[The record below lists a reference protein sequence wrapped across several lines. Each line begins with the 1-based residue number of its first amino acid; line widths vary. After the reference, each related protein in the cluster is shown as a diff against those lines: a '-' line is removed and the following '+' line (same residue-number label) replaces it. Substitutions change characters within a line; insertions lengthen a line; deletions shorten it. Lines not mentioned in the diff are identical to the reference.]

1 MLLRL
6 SYLWVF
12 AIAVLLLLTALYFQY
27 VLHLEPCPL
36 CILQRIALAALGLAA
51 LAAAVHGRWNRFYA
65 ALVLLAALAG
75 AALAGRHVW
84 LQSLPP
90 GQVPECGPGLGYMMQ
105 NFPLGDAMRMV
116 LSGSG
121 ECAEVHPFLGMSIP
135 GWTLLWFLIFTAFA
149 LTAFFARRR

>member
-12 AIAVLLLLTALYFQY
+12 AIAVLLFLAALYFQF

-65 ALVLLAALAG
+65 T
-75 AALAGRHVW
+75 H
-84 LQSLPP
+84 
-90 GQVPECGPGLGYMMQ
+90 
-105 NFPLGDAMRMV
+105 FPLGDALQMV

-121 ECAEVHPFLGMSIP
+121 ECAEAHLFLGLPIP